1 MNTYFITGGAGFIG
15 STLSEKLLEKGNRV
29 IIVDNFCNFYD
40 SKIKENNINKLFK
53 NPNFKLYRNDI
64 RDMEGIKKIFDE
76 NEIDVVVNLA
86 AMAGVRPSIEN
97 PILYQEVNCLGLQNI
112 LEEMKL
118 HNVKNGVLAS
128 SSSVYGNCK
137 EVPFKEDM
145 IVDYAI
151 SPYAATKKA
160 NEVMAHVYHKLY
172 DMNIIMLRFFT
183 VYGPKQRPDLAINK
197 FTRLML
203 EDKEIPM
210 FGDGTTSRDYTYVDD
225 IVDGIIKS
233 CEYTLNNENVYEIL
247 NIGNSS
253 PTSLKEMIN
262 TIARVLEVEPKIK
275 QLPMQPGDVDRTY
288 ADITKAK
295 KLIGYEPK
303 TTFEEGIRKFV
314 NWYKENK
321 DLYVK
326 N

>member
-1 MNTYFITGGAGFIG
+1 MSTYFITGGAGFIG
-15 STLSEKLLEKGNRV
+15 STLSQKLLEKGNKVVV
-29 IIVDNFCNFYD
+29 IDNFCDFY
-40 SKIKENNINKLFK
+40 SPKIKENNIKELAK
-53 NPNFKLYRNDI
+53 DSNFKLYRTDI
-64 RDMEGIKKIFDE
+64 RDRKAMKKIFDE
-76 NEIDVVVNLA
+76 NKIDVVMHLA

-97 PILYQEVNCLGLQNI
+97 PILYQEVNCMGTQNL

-118 HNVKNGVLAS
+118 HDVKNGVFAS

-137 EVPFKEDM
+137 EVPFKENM

-225 IVDGIIKS
+225 IVEGIIKS
-233 CEYTLNNENVYEIL
+233 CEYTLNNKNVYEIL

-253 PTSLKEMIN
+253 PTSLKKMIEI
-262 TIARVLEVEPKIK
+262 IAKNLNVEPKIK

-288 ADITKAK
+288 ADISKAK

-303 TTFEEGIRKFV
+303 TTFEEGIKKFV
-314 NWYKENK
+314 EWYKENK
-321 DLYVK
+321 CLYK
-326 N
+326 DN